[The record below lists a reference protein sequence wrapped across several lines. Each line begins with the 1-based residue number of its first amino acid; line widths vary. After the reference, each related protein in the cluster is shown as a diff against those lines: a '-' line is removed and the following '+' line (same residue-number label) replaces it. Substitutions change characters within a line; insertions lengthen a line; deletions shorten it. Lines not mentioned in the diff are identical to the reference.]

1 MLTGNPDYVRTHP
14 VATKRAMRAILK
26 TADLCVTEPERVA
39 RQLVEGGYTP
49 RYDYAVQALSEL
61 PRTKLAG
68 GTAPARPPS
77 GGL

>member
-1 MLTGNPDYVRTHP
+1 MQANPEVMRYLGTGRTSTP
-14 VATKRAMRAILK
+14 AEVWRTMATSVGTWA
-26 TADLCVTEPERVA
+26 
-39 RQLVEGGYTP
+39 
-49 RYDYAVQALSEL
+49 